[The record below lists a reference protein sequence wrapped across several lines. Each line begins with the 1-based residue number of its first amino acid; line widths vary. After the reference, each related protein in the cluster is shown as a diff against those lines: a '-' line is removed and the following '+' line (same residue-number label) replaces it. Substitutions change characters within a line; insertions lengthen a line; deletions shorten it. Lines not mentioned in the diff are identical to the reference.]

1 MGIAQIGYAVDDT
14 RFSGEQRGGQDRQRR
29 ILRAADLDGT
39 RKRIAAVNEDLIHT
53 WQKGTVSRRYNRSP
67 SKCRGNFFPPGPKEA
82 PRSVSALFP
91 MPAFHPAE
99 AAMAPDQSAR
109 ALAHRPAHQRTKPP
123 PDHAIPRARGCASPA
138 LRCKEDSRQSGRK
151 LPQRFGAADSS
162 ETGRGRSSLAW
173 RHSPVRA

>member
-82 PRSVSALFP
+82 TRSVSALFP
-91 MPAFHPAE
+91 MPALHPAE
-99 AAMAPDQSAR
+99 AAMTPDQSTR
-109 ALAHRPAHQRTKPP
+109 IPDNRPPHHRTKPP
-123 PDHAIPRARGCASPA
+123 PNHANTRARGRTS
-138 LRCKEDSRQSGRK
+138 
-151 LPQRFGAADSS
+151 
-162 ETGRGRSSLAW
+162 
-173 RHSPVRA
+173 